1 MCTVYR
7 VIQETHETVIIRRQP
22 QRCISS
28 DLGTGSSL
36 QLHGGQV
43 SPYHHHDPGLD
54 AWRAPGGPL
63 PRPLPR
69 PVLGLAAV
77 TSAPRMSAAMSYSR
91 AVSAPPRPPP
101 SSVSL
106 SRSSLSSAASTVS
119 RTIAELCVLDS
130 LIYCDLPQSPPL
142 PDNTLFRSFNIE
154 QLEAELA
161 RRQQAAG
168 SR

>member
-1 MCTVYR
+1 MARGGGAVQDVHPGEGRR
-7 VIQETHETVIIRRQP
+7 VQCVQWTGAIQETHETVIIRRQP

-119 RTIAELCVLDS
+119 RTIAELCAGLT
-130 LIYCDLPQSPPL
+130 DLL
-142 PDNTLFRSFNIE
+142 
-154 QLEAELA
+154 
-161 RRQQAAG
+161 
-168 SR
+168 